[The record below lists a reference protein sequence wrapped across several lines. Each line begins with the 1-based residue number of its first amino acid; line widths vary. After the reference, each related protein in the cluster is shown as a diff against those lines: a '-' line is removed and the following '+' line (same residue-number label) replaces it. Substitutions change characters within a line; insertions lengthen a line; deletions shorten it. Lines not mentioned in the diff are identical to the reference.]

1 MLELMVT
8 GGMDLFRGLRM
19 IIPPAWQNVETMDAD
34 LRAFYEY
41 NSLHMEP
48 WDGPAG
54 VVLTDG
60 RYAVCL
66 LDRNGLRPS
75 RWVTTKNGYITLASE
90 IGVWDYKPEDVIAKG
105 RVGPGQILAV
115 DTETGQVLHS
125 DDIDNRLKSRHP
137 YKQWLRQ
144 NALRIQATL
153 DDDHGV
159 ASYDADQ
166 LKQFMKMFQVTF
178 EERDQVL
185 RPLGEQGQ
193 EAVGSMGDD
202 TPMAILSRRIRS
214 PYDYF
219 RQQFAQVTNPPIDP
233 LREAIVMSLET
244 CLGVEAEHLRGSPAP
259 CQPGDPHHSG
269 DLAGE
274 VADHHDPGPPGL
286 RPPLH
291 RPQLRRVDG
300 PGGRGAQHRRPG
312 RGGRARR
319 QGAADPQRPPYRSRQ
334 TAGACCPG
342 RRCGAPPPGA
352 DRAALRL
359 QHPGGDRH
367 RPRSAPFRGAD
378 RLRRLGGLSVPRL
391 RGAGRPDPHR

>member
-1 MLELMVT
+1 PGAASARRAGPGS
-8 GGMDLFRGLRM
+8 GGLHGRRYADGDPLPAHPLSVRLL
-19 IIPPAWQNVETMDAD
+19 PPAIRPGHQPAD
-34 LRAFYEY
+34 R
-41 NSLHMEP
+41 
-48 WDGPAG
+48 PAARSHRDVPG
-54 VVLTDG
+54 NLPG
-60 RYAVCL
+60 R
-66 LDRNGLRPS
+66 R
-75 RWVTTKNGYITLASE
+75 
-90 IGVWDYKPEDVIAKG
+90 
-105 RVGPGQILAV
+105 
-115 DTETGQVLHS
+115 
-125 DDIDNRLKSRHP
+125 
-137 YKQWLRQ
+137 
-144 NALRIQATL
+144 
-153 DDDHGV
+153 
-159 ASYDADQ
+159 
-166 LKQFMKMFQVTF
+166 
-178 EERDQVL
+178 
-185 RPLGEQGQ
+185 
-193 EAVGSMGDD
+193 
-202 TPMAILSRRIRS
+202 
-214 PYDYF
+214 
-219 RQQFAQVTNPPIDP
+219 
-233 LREAIVMSLET
+233 
-244 CLGVEAEHLRGSPAP
+244 AEHLRGSPAP

-342 RRCGAPPPGA
+342 RRCGASPPGA